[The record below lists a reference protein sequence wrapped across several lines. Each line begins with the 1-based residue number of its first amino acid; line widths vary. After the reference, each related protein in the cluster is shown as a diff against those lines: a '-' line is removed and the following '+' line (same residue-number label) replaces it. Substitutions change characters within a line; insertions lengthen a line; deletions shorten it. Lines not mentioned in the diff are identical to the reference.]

1 VFKVIVSPRARHD
14 LLEIIDYIRQD
25 NPAAADRFGNELLN
39 HTELLA
45 DFPHIGALIRQ
56 RSGVRKLLHTPI
68 RIYYRI
74 DEQRSVVEIL
84 HFWHAARQEPD
95 L

>member
-1 VFKVIVSPRARHD
+1 VFKVIVSPRARRD

-25 NPAAADRFGNELLN
+25 NPKAAERFGSELLD
-39 HTELLA
+39 HAQLLA
-45 DFPHIGALIRQ
+45 DFPYIGAPVQQ

-68 RIYYRI
+68 RIYYRVHA
-74 DEQRSVVEIL
+74 RRGVVEIL
-84 HFWHAARQEPD
+84 HFWHSARRHPD